1 MSAEENKR
9 ERKSWALA
17 ITIQVIMFLAFYFL
31 IAWKEPF
38 PPIPTYG
45 IELGF
50 VTDAS
55 QPKKAASTQNKPV
68 EEETKEVTEQASE
81 EVENTSQPDNIP
93 ALEENF
99 EDFVDENS
107 VVESLDTPIPEPTEA
122 LEESNAED
130 LEEINE
136 DIASEAELPQDMIS
150 EENDTGEDD
159 KTVESIPNENPSIDD
174 RAIYGTSLNAGEQGA
189 SLQMSGWVW
198 DSRPIPKDK
207 SDEIGRI
214 EFEIKVDADGYIADI
229 IIVSSTLTPSVSRLY
244 QESIEQL
251 TFSKTNEYRS
261 AASSTGKVTFII
273 TTK

>member
-1 MSAEENKR
+1 MSVEENKR

-55 QPKKAASTQNKPV
+55 QPKKAASTQNKP
-68 EEETKEVTEQASE
+68 EEVTEQASE
-81 EVENTSQPDNIP
+81 EVENTSQPDKIP
-93 ALEENF
+93 TSEENF
-99 EDFVDENS
+99 EDFADKNS

-122 LEESNAED
+122 LEESNAEV
-130 LEEINE
+130 LEEVNE
-136 DIASEAELPQDMIS
+136 DNASEAELTEDMIS

-251 TFSKTNEYRS
+251 SFSKTNEYRS